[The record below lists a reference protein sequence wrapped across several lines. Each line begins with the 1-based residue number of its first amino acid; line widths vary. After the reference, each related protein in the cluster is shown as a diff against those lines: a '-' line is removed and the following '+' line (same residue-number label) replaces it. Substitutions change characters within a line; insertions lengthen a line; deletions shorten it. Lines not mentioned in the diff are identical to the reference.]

1 IADTS
6 FAIKSLVMHMD
17 KNANINFVNKF
28 EISQFYEA
36 GDQNKFLPDKT
47 ILYIDIVAPIKK
59 KTGVIATKTTIYKNI
74 ILNNDSIDT
83 AFDKKLMPVTA
94 FASDTVDRR
103 PLQRFEPL
111 SKSENSIYLL

>member
-1 IADTS
+1 ILDTIYFGNHRCIQVQFSPLHFGSNTFNGYLWIADTS

-59 KTGVIATKTTIYKNI
+59 KTGVIATKTTI
-74 ILNNDSIDT
+74 
-83 AFDKKLMPVTA
+83 
-94 FASDTVDRR
+94 
-103 PLQRFEPL
+103 
-111 SKSENSIYLL
+111 